1 MVIGL
6 VNQKG
11 GVGKTT
17 VAVNLACGLALRDF
31 SVLLVDC
38 DPQGSV
44 LQWHSIQ
51 NQTFLSVERLVQ
63 QVDGQRFRKRASKYD
78 YVVVDAPPALGDIT
92 LSVLDA
98 ADLVLIP
105 VGPSALDLWSSKQIL
120 ALLEKSRNERL
131 RGKAKVLI
139 CRKIP
144 GTRIGREAREAVDVY
159 GLDIV
164 PVEISQR
171 IAYVEAMTAGLSVLQ
186 FAPSSAAAEEIT
198 ALCDFVLK
206 LP

>member
-1 MVIGL
+1 VVIGL

-17 VAVNLACGLALRDF
+17 VAINLAVALALQDF
-31 SVLLVDC
+31 AVLLIDS

-51 NQTFLSVERLVQ
+51 NDHLIDVERPVEALSRA
-63 QVDGQRFRKRASKYD
+63 GLRKRKKRYD
-78 YVVVDAPPALGDIT
+78 YIVIDAPPAIGDIT
-92 LSVLDA
+92 LEVLTA
-98 ADLVLIP
+98 ADLVFIP

-120 ALLEKSRNERL
+120 SLLKDRRRKRL
-131 RGKAKVLI
+131 RQKAMVLI
-139 CRKIP
+139 CKKIP
-144 GTRIGREAREAVDVY
+144 GTRVAREAKEAVSIY

-171 IAYVEAMTAGLSVLQ
+171 IAYVEAMIAGLAVTQ
-186 FAPSSAAAEEIT
+186 YAPKSMAAQEID
-198 ALCDFVLK
+198 ALCEYVLAK
-206 LP
+206 S

>member
-1 MVIGL
+1 MVISL

-17 VAVNLACGLALRDF
+17 VAINLASGLALRGF
-31 SVLLVDC
+31 SVLLVDS

-51 NQTFLSVERLVQ
+51 NQEFLEVERLA
-63 QVDGQRFRKRASKYD
+63 QRFDSAGFRKRTSKRD
-78 YVVVDAPPALGDIT
+78 YVVIDAPPAISNIT
-92 LSVLDA
+92 IGVLDA
-98 ADLVLIP
+98 TDLVLIP
-105 VGPSALDLWSSKQIL
+105 VGPSALDLWSSKRIL
-120 ALLEKSRNERL
+120 DLLAKSRKKGL
-131 RGKAKVLI
+131 RRKAKVLI

-144 GTRIGREAREAVDVY
+144 GTRVGREAREAVDIY

-186 FAPSSAAAEEIT
+186 YAPSSAAADEIT
-198 ALCDFVLK
+198 ALCDFIVK